1 MDRIPALAILV
12 IYSILMSPLA
22 MAQSSVG
29 LATVV
34 RLGEVDLGLEGA
46 SISPD
51 GGVVIAHGADST
63 VFLIDPESPENHSK
77 LDHPGNLTMHDS
89 SFHPGSNTAL
99 VVGDGGGV
107 LRFVRSNNSLED
119 VGGGLLF
126 GSTDLMA
133 VSWNSDGSWA
143 YIGGE
148 LGWLW
153 RARSMENGGLEAF
166 ALEGRGD
173 SDVSGISC
181 VPGSN
186 VCVVS
191 SSVDGIGVIDG
202 DHGLHWIGGFGLP
215 WVGVV
220 CPSGSEMRCV
230 AVSTDLTIAIVSIN
244 PGDPSKSMIFD
255 NDVFTLQDAEGQING
270 IEVQSDG
277 ISLISTAPF
286 GIIEHDLQARASFKW
301 LENSDA
307 VNFSAHV
314 SDERIVAT
322 WSTGSFEGWL
332 ITSEGTIVS
341 FSPIEG
347 SSNGGLLEIWIGIVI
362 LGGATLLVFSLMASS
377 SPRLSRW
384 VAMRIGSEEERKRAI
399 REERLLSKKK

>member
-1 MDRIPALAILV
+1 MAILAV
-12 IYSILMSPLA
+12 FFVLMCPVA
-22 MAQSSVG
+22 MAQSTVG
-29 LATVV
+29 LGTVV
-34 RLGEVDLGLEGA
+34 SLGGVDQGLEGA

-51 GGVVIAHGADST
+51 GSVVIAHGADST
-63 VFLIDPESPENHSK
+63 VFLIDPENPENHSK
-77 LDHPGNLTMHDS
+77 LDRSGDLTMHDS

-99 VVGDGGGV
+99 VVGDGGGA
-107 LRFVRSNNSLED
+107 LRFVRSNNSLQD

-126 GSTDLMA
+126 GDTDLTA

-153 RARSMENGGLEAF
+153 RVRSMENGELEAF
-166 ALEGRGD
+166 ALEGRRG
-173 SDVSGISC
+173 SDVNDISC

-186 VCVVS
+186 ICVLS
-191 SSVDGIGVIDG
+191 TSVDGIGIIDG

-220 CPSGSEMRCV
+220 CPSGSEMQCV

-244 PGDPSKSMIFD
+244 PGDPSKSIIFD
-255 NDVFTLQDAEGQING
+255 NDVFTLQDAEGLING
-270 IEVQSDG
+270 IEVQSEG

-307 VNFSAHV
+307 VNFSAQV
-314 SDERIVAT
+314 SGERIVST
-322 WSTGSFEGWL
+322 WGTGSFEGWL
-332 ITSEGTIVS
+332 ITSEGSIVS
-341 FSPIEG
+341 FSPMED

-362 LGGATLLVFSLMASS
+362 LGGAALLVISLLTSS

-384 VAMRIGSEEERKRAI
+384 VAIRIGSEEERKRAI